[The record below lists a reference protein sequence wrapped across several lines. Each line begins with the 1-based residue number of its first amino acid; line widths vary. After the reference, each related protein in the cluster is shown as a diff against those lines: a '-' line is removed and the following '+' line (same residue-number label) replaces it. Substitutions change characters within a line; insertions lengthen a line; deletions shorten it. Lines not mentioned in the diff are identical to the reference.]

1 MHAVRTTKAWL
12 WLAGLMSAALLVAA
26 CEPTADPDQQADE
39 PEPDESDETE
49 QAADDATDDDERVE
63 RLRVAGGDYGQPTP
77 FAWVRGPGRILA
89 GYQFDTLLWWDA
101 SGEFGPWLAQ
111 DWESSDD
118 GTEWTFTLHEDIAWQ
133 DGEPL
138 TADDVAFSFDYYTEG
153 AAADTGRG
161 GSLEV
166 VDDVVAEDD
175 RTVTFQLPEPYAA
188 FESDVAGS
196 MMILPEHIWS
206 DVDDPQQYLEDD
218 AFVGSGPYELVEYD
232 EAAGNYLF
240 EANDDFFLGEPHV
253 QRVEFVSVEDELL
266 ALERGELDVAEIARE
281 PLPDEQYDAFD
292 AQFGRVDGFADWN
305 LALHFNLDEGFPY
318 DEVDFR
324 HAVAYAVDQQDMVD
338 RLVFGRGLPGSSGGL
353 APEHPFNPGDLP
365 SYDHDPEQARE
376 LLDGLDIT
384 DSNDDGTRELPDGEP
399 FEIELLASS
408 RYTADGPEL
417 VAEYLGDVGI
427 DVQPN
432 IVDRSSADEA
442 ATEGN
447 YTMSAIGYGGLM
459 SDPDTLRQRYH
470 SEAPPRGH
478 STVHGYANDEVDR
491 LAEAQ
496 LTATDPDERREIVA
510 DLQHEIAEDLPVLSL
525 YVPTRY
531 LFYDETVFDGWYY
544 TPGCS
549 PCRGSRNKHMFVTGQ
564 ETGLPEQA
572 SS

>member
-1 MHAVRTTKAWL
+1 MHPVVTTRPPL
-12 WLAGLMSAALLVAA
+12 VLLAIVLAALVVAA
-26 CEPTADPDQQADE
+26 CAPTADPGDEADE
-39 PEPDESDETE
+39 SNGTEEP
-49 QAADDATDDDERVE
+49 AADAKGDERIE
-63 RLRVAGGDYGQPTP
+63 RLRLAGGDYGQPTP

-101 SGEFGPWLAQ
+101 SGEFGPWLAE
-111 DWESSDD
+111 DWEPNND

-161 GSLEV
+161 GALEV
-166 VDDVVAEDD
+166 VDDVVAEDE
-175 RTVTFQLPEPYAA
+175 RTVTFALPQPYAA

-196 MMILPEHIWS
+196 MMILPEHIWA
-206 DVDDPQQYLEDD
+206 DVDDPQQYLQDD
-218 AFVGSGPYELVEYD
+218 AFVGSGPYRLVEYD

-253 QRVEFVSVEDELL
+253 QRVEFVTVEDELL

-292 AQFGRVDGFADWN
+292 AQYGRVDGFTDWN

-318 DEVDFR
+318 NEVDFR
-324 HAVAYAVDQQDMVD
+324 HAVAHAVDQHDMVD

-353 APEHPFNPGDLP
+353 APEHEFNPGDLP
-365 SYDHDPEQARE
+365 SYDDGPDRARE
-376 LLDGLDIT
+376 LLDGLGIEDT
-384 DSNDDGTRELPDGEP
+384 DGDGTRELPDGEP
-399 FEIELLASS
+399 FQIELLASARFTS
-408 RYTADGPEL
+408 DGPEL
-417 VAEYLGDVGI
+417 VSEYLGEVDLDVEVKI
-427 DVQPN
+427 L
-432 IVDRSSADEA
+432 DRSAADEA
-442 ATEGN
+442 GAEGN
-447 YTMSAIGYGGLM
+447 YTMALHGYGGLM

-470 SEAPPRGH
+470 SEAEPRGH
-478 STVHGYANDEVDR
+478 STVHGYANDEVDQ

-496 LTATDPDERREIVA
+496 LTATDPDKRREIVV
-510 DLQHEIAEDLPVLSL
+510 DLQREIAEDLPVLST

-531 LFYDETVFDGWYY
+531 LFYDEATFDGWYY

-564 ETGLPEQA
+564 ETGLPDQ
-572 SS
+572 SSS